1 MHHKFFE
8 SIYIWNQPKCSNYEA
23 EHMQENIKISK
34 IDKKETTIKENNK
47 LLLKN
52 ATDLYLLDKCLKTKV
67 HKMLERQEHLYA
79 YFYVDPTISSILQA

>member
-1 MHHKFFE
+1 
-8 SIYIWNQPKCSNYEA
+8 
-23 EHMQENIKISK
+23 MQENIKISK

-67 HKMLERQEHLYA
+67 HKMLERQTNVYLPTFMYFLLFEVYCEHNMRLKLGKPEA
-79 YFYVDPTISSILQA
+79 Y